1 MKEMFEIVK
10 ENAKSLADSLSKMD
24 VTLTRVLEDSTT
36 VNVVLNEFS
45 TALQGM
51 LDNISNISETMNSME
66 EAFVGMKEEA
76 KDGADYAKQSNE
88 EAFSIMTMS
97 EQARKD
103 IEEKLELNVP
113 VEQELSEG
121 VKEALELMKEKT
133 FGAYDKLVE
142 VGRKYQADS
151 KIMFDKMQDFYYLS
165 EEFSGDV
172 SVVTASA
179 EKMKNSAN
187 QSINALFI
195 MEEGINMLSDDVRSV
210 QEERVKIQ
218 EMLYQEGDS

>member
-24 VTLTRVLEDSTT
+24 VTLARVLEDSTT

-113 VEQELSEG
+113 VEQKLPEG
-121 VKEALELMKEKT
+121 VKEALEMMKEKT

-179 EKMKNSAN
+179 EEMKNSAN

-195 MEEGINMLSDDVRSV
+195 IEEGINMLGDDVRSV

>member
-10 ENAKSLADSLSKMD
+10 ENAKSMADSLSKMD
-24 VTLTRVLEDSTT
+24 VTLARVLEDSTT

-45 TALQGM
+45 KALQGM
-51 LDNISNISETMNSME
+51 LDNISNISETMISME
-66 EAFVGMKEEA
+66 EAFDVMKEEA
-76 KDGADYAKQSNE
+76 KAGADYAKQSNE
-88 EAFSIMTMS
+88 EAFSIMTSS

-113 VEQELSEG
+113 VGQELPEG
-121 VKEALELMKEKT
+121 VKEALELMKERT
-133 FGAYDKLVE
+133 FEAYDRLVE

-165 EEFSGDV
+165 EEFSKDV
-172 SVVTASA
+172 SVVTVSA
-179 EKMKNSAN
+179 EEMKNSAN

-210 QEERVKIQ
+210 QEERMKIQ

>member
-24 VTLTRVLEDSTT
+24 VTLARVLEDSAT

-66 EAFVGMKEEA
+66 EAFAGMKEEA

-113 VEQELSEG
+113 VEQELPEG
-121 VKEALELMKEKT
+121 VKEALEMMKEKT

-179 EKMKNSAN
+179 EEMKNSAN